1 MDQEE
6 ALFQAF
12 AVPRKRQH
20 YVELLNTKRGR
31 EKIRLA
37 LDHFSDLDL
46 RFCHKV
52 RPTEQNPADI
62 LRLLKSLGAP
72 STCYMMSADGELD
85 GREMVLSEALS
96 EVIGKGQGTFLSCI
110 PGRLAYFEGE
120 EPNERYICRRER

>member
-1 MDQEE
+1 MEKEE
-6 ALFQAF
+6 ELFQAF
-12 AVPRKRQH
+12 VVPRKRQH

-37 LDHFSDLDL
+37 LDHFGDLDP
-46 RFCHKV
+46 RFCRRVTHA
-52 RPTEQNPADI
+52 EHNPADI

-72 STCYMMSADGELD
+72 STCHLMSVDGQLD

-96 EVIGKGQGTFLSCI
+96 EVIGRGQGTFISCV

-120 EPNERYICRRER
+120 EANARYICHRQR